1 MRVNLYYIV
10 LLLFLL
16 VVVDEI
22 YARRSGSSRSSG
34 GRGGVSRSGTSRTSG
49 ATNRYGSSN
58 GGTST
63 FNQGTKIKK
72 PKKPKKPK
80 LPINSKTLKTFV
92 TTAVLLKLASK
103 GRKRIGFKSPMFST
117 GYTLYRARYLGLNYN
132 VNGNQYWTPHLIPCS
147 NQRCLKNCL
156 IVPLNID
163 SLGECRD
170 SFRRYVNNQTRFKFP
185 DEYPNTTLVRTSR
198 SINVCCNKNN
208 STTREAASVYVL
220 MLSLLIAMLR

>member
-63 FNQGTKIKK
+63 FNQGT
-72 PKKPKKPK
+72 
-80 LPINSKTLKTFV
+80 KTLKTFV

>member
-1 MRVNLYYIV
+1 MRVNLYYLI

-16 VVVDEI
+16 AVANEI
-22 YARRSGSSRSSG
+22 HARRGGSGSSG
-34 GRGGVSRSGTSRTSG
+34 GRGGVSRSGISRTSSG
-49 ATNRYGSSN
+49 TSRYGFN
-58 GGTST
+58 NRGTST
-63 FNQGTKIKK
+63 FNQGT
-72 PKKPKKPK
+72 
-80 LPINSKTLKTFV
+80 KTLKTFV

-103 GRKRIGFKSPMFST
+103 GRKRIGFKPPLFST
-117 GYTLYRARYLGLNYN
+117 GYTLYRARYLGLSYN

-185 DEYPNTTLVRTSR
+185 DEYPNTALVRTSR

-208 STTREAASVYVL
+208 STTRAEASFYVL
-220 MLSLLIAMLR
+220 MLSLLIAMLH

>member
-1 MRVNLYYIV
+1 MRVNLYYLI

-16 VVVDEI
+16 AVANEI
-22 YARRSGSSRSSG
+22 HARRGGSGSSG
-34 GRGGVSRSGTSRTSG
+34 GRGGVSRSGISRTSSG
-49 ATNRYGSSN
+49 TSRYGFN
-58 GGTST
+58 NRGTST

-103 GRKRIGFKSPMFST
+103 GRKRIGFKPPLFST
-117 GYTLYRARYLGLNYN
+117 GYTLYRARYLGLSYN

-185 DEYPNTTLVRTSR
+185 DEYPNTALVRTSR

-208 STTREAASVYVL
+208 STTRAEASFYVL
-220 MLSLLIAMLR
+220 MLSLLIAMLH